1 MATKATTSAR
11 APRGTKVLTQ
21 AFFTAADEVPEAQR
35 GAVVKAA
42 LAAIRDELKAVREK
56 AAAAKTKAK
65 GKSAASTSL
74 KKIGRPVGSENKVTA
89 LVAPKAKEA
98 AAKLVK
104 AKKSAPAAKSR
115 TTAKAKKAAPT
126 KATKKAAKA
135 APKPMPTEAPSQEPT
150 IEQAAA
156 E

>member
-65 GKSAASTSL
+65 GKSAASTSI

-89 LVAPKAKEA
+89 LVAPKAKE
-98 AAKLVK
+98 AKLVK